1 MISRKSPWHERC
13 SRCRRRAD
21 EARSLPP
28 ATKEQDKKMKT
39 ALKLGLVM
47 SMAMA
52 TVVGCAAPNAA
63 DDYLG
68 QEAAPSVDESAAS
81 VATQGTSI
89 NLNCGQSIPGLPLM
103 PCAPDL
109 LFGQTYAEV
118 WAPNNAQNM
127 APGYYLHF
135 GFTNDSEKATGPF
148 SVQIKDKNGFVL
160 KTVQFPGL
168 AAHAGAS
175 VTDVAPY
182 ACGWSRVVTLDTGS
196 AVAEF
201 SESNNTFTYSHA
213 CPRMVAVG
221 L

>member
-1 MISRKSPWHERC
+1 
-13 SRCRRRAD
+13 
-21 EARSLPP
+21 
-28 ATKEQDKKMKT
+28 MKT

-63 DDYLG
+63 DDEQG
-68 QEAAPSVDESAAS
+68 TEAAPSVDESAS
-81 VATQGTSI
+81 RVAAQDYVV
-89 NLNCGQSIPGLPLM
+89 NLNCGQSIPGLPPM
-103 PCAPDL
+103 PCSADL
-109 LFGQTYAEV
+109 VFGQTYAEI
-118 WAPNNAQNM
+118 WAPNNAQNL

-135 GFTNDSEKATGPF
+135 SFTNDSAKATGPF
-148 SVQIKDKNGFVL
+148 AVQIKDQNGFIL

-182 ACGWSRVVTLDTGS
+182 ACGWSRVVTLDTGN

-201 SESNNTFTYSHA
+201 SETNNTFTYSHG
-213 CPRMVAVG
+213 CPRQVALG